1 LHGANGL
8 LELNS
13 LFLLS
18 LSLVLSLLVLTP
30 LDLLT
35 PFGFAHDLG
44 LVAQVPSEKAHVA
57 LTCRETR
64 YSAAPHQGKAHAGF
78 SLPVGDHAGSMVSI
92 GSISGAIGL
101 VAGSNFG
108 REF

>member
-1 LHGANGL
+1 LYEADGL

-18 LSLVLSLLVLTP
+18 LSLVLSLLG
-30 LDLLT
+30 LLT
-35 PFGFAHDLG
+35 PFGSAHDLG

-64 YSAAPHQGKAHAGF
+64 YSAAPHQGKAHAD
-78 SLPVGDHAGSMVSI
+78 SSPPVGGHDV
-92 GSISGAIGL
+92 
-101 VAGSNFG
+101 VV
-108 REF
+108 